1 MISLAGLS
9 CKDIEGLFLPLPS
22 FRAKQVYKWIVKGV
36 FDFEKMTD
44 IPLDLQKE
52 LNQRFSIFSS
62 KIDSVYDDI
71 DTKKIAIALNDG
83 AKIEAVLLSDG
94 KDRYTACLST
104 QAGCPAGCV
113 FCKTGTLGFLRNLTC
128 SEISEQFLH
137 LKSFLSSASSTN
149 SAPLREIH
157 NIVIMGM
164 GEPLLNL
171 EQLRKAVSFFTDPKG
186 MNFSRKRITVSTCG
200 ICDGLFDL
208 AKNGPYIRLALSLT
222 TADEQL
228 RQRLMPI
235 TKNNPLSKVKEALIL
250 FQKKSGDRITLEIPL
265 LGGINTREWDAL
277 SIAEFAKGL
286 QCVVNIIPWNPVPGL
301 EFEGK
306 PLIEPGK
313 NEVNNFIKLL
323 EQNKLKVT
331 VRYKKGR
338 GVNGA
343 CGQLGVIN

>member
-9 CKDIEGLFLPLPS
+9 CKEIEKLFIPLPGY
-22 FRAKQVYKWIVKGV
+22 RAKQVYKWIVKGV
-36 FDFEKMTD
+36 SNFDEMTD
-44 IPLDLQKE
+44 ISISFRSE
-52 LNQRFSIFSS
+52 LNQRFSVFSS
-62 KIDSVYDDI
+62 TIDSVHDDKN
-71 DTKKIAIALNDG
+71 TKKIVIVLNDG
-83 AKIEAVLLSDG
+83 AKIEAVLLNDG

-104 QAGCPAGCV
+104 QVGCPAGCV
-113 FCKTGTLGFLRNLTC
+113 FCKTGTLGFLRNLN
-128 SEISEQFLH
+128 SLEISEQFLH
-137 LKSFLSSASSTN
+137 LKTFFSSAS
-149 SAPLREIH
+149 SAPLREIN

-208 AKNGPYIRLALSLT
+208 AQQGPYIRLALSLT
-222 TADEQL
+222 TADEKL

-235 TKNNPLSKVKEALIL
+235 TRANPLLKVKEALSL
-250 FQKKSGDRITLEIPL
+250 YQKNGGDRITLEIPL
-265 LGGINTREWDAL
+265 LGGINTREKDAL
-277 SIAEFAKGL
+277 SIAEFSKGL
-286 QCVVNIIPWNPVPGL
+286 QCVVNLIPWNPVAGL

-313 NEVNNFIKLL
+313 NEITEFTKIL
-323 EQNKLKVT
+323 EQNGLKVT
-331 VRYKKGR
+331 TRYRKGI

-343 CGQLGVIN
+343 CGQLGGAR